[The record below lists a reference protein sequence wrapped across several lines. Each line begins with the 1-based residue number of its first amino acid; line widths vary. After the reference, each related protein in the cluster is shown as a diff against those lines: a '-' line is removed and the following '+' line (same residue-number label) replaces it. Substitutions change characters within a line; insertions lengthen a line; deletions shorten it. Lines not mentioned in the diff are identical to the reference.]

1 MASLGLLI
9 FDNCKRL
16 IDDLAAV
23 QCDEKDPNKYATE
36 PHDITHTVDGLRYYC
51 VSRQMA
57 AVVEKEREESD
68 YEEDEAVEEF
78 DNYLVGGEVT
88 QSYMSY

>member
-1 MASLGLLI
+1 MKISTIRRIGIAPVYNMTVKEHHNFMVAGNVILH
-9 FDNCKRL
+9 NC
-16 IDDLAAV
+16 
-23 QCDEKDPNKYATE
+23 
-36 PHDITHTVDGLRYYC
+36 DGLRYYC

-78 DNYLVGGEVT
+78 DSYLVGGEVT
-88 QSYMSY
+88 QSYMGY